1 MDAQKNDRLQQNL
14 LFAFFALSGF
24 SGLIYESIWSHY
36 LKLFLG
42 HAAYAQTLVLALFM
56 GGMAGGATLAGR
68 YIHRL
73 RSPLMAYA
81 AVELLIGF
89 AGLFFHRIFEFSTGY
104 MLDSVLPG
112 LESPLLV
119 EILRWMF
126 AAMLILPQ
134 TILLGATFPLMSV
147 GLLRSFPALPGSSIS
162 LLYFTNSIGAV
173 VGVLASGFLLIR
185 TVGLPG
191 TILLA
196 SLVNF
201 LLAIGV
207 YAIAKKIGPKEPIAA
222 GMGAYAASRVLL
234 CVAFITGLSSF
245 IYEVAWIRML
255 VLVLGASTHAF
266 EIMLSAFILGL
277 ALGGLWVRNRIDR
290 FSDPVSALAW
300 VQILMGLFAL
310 TTVVSYNHLFT
321 LMQYLMQ
328 ALQRND
334 AGYFGFNL
342 GSNLIAMLVM
352 LPVTFMA
359 GMTLPLIT
367 CMLYKR
373 GGGEASIGRVYAFNT
388 LGAIAGVA
396 LTAQILLPYLGLKLA
411 ITFGAGLDLLLGIW
425 MLALAVRKSPRKT
438 IFATT
443 VCMAALL
450 GVPTL
455 VDFDYTRMA
464 SGVFRHGIVQT
475 IDVIFHRDGRTATVD
490 VFRSSEN
497 RLSIS
502 TNGKPDAGIS
512 MDAAGKPMPDEPTQ
526 LLVAALPLL
535 FNPFAKNVAV
545 VGMGCGLS
553 ASIVLTSPAVQ
564 HMDLVEIE
572 RSMVEG
578 ARLFGQRVAPVFED
592 PRSRIHIDDAKSYFA
607 VHHKHY
613 DIIISEPSNPWV
625 SGVANLF
632 SDEFYRRVRGHLNED
647 GLLVQW
653 FQLYEID
660 RTVISSILT
669 AVSRNFD
676 DYVVYASVSYDII
689 LVAKKKGKLTE
700 PDAAIMESPRLR
712 DEFRR
717 VGLLSLAD
725 IEAHRLG
732 DKKLLDPLFKN
743 SGAPMNSDYFP
754 FVDQHAVAAR
764 FKQQN
769 ADFILDLQRCRL
781 PLPGPYFEMPP
792 AISLDVQPV
801 AFQSQI
807 DAINAQKIARYFSNP
822 KAYPLADSGLTGQ
835 QKDMLMLAATPCDCR
850 DGAAQAQH
858 LNNIRALMNST
869 LPRLS
874 AAEAAPMLATLRQS
888 MCVDNPENE
897 AWMNLYMA
905 VSRRD
910 MPAVAAAAE
919 LLLAKGGMLEQSVL
933 SYLVEAAMLAYSRQG
948 NEEKLKAVQK
958 KWPRPLTTYMELML
972 GDMISSGP

>member
-1 MDAQKNDRLQQNL
+1 MEAQKNDRLLQNL
-14 LFAFFALSGF
+14 LFTFFALSGF

-56 GGMAGGATLAGR
+56 GGMAGGATLVGR
-68 YIHRL
+68 CINRL
-73 RSPLMAYA
+73 RNPLMAYA
-81 AVELLIGF
+81 AVEVLIGF

-119 EILRWMF
+119 ELLRWMF

-147 GLLRSFPALPGSSIS
+147 GLLRAFSALPGSSIS

-173 VGVLASGFLLIR
+173 VGVLASGFLLISA
-185 TVGLPG
+185 VGLPG
-191 TILLA
+191 TILMA

-201 LLAIGV
+201 VLAIGV
-207 YAIAKKIGPKEPIAA
+207 YSIARRIGPKEPIAA
-222 GMGAYAASRVLL
+222 GVGAYAAPRVLL
-234 CVAFITGLSSF
+234 CVALITGLSSF

-266 EIMLSAFILGL
+266 ELMLSAFILGL

-300 VQILMGLFAL
+300 VQILMGMFAL

-321 LMQYLMQ
+321 LMQYLMLV
-328 ALQRND
+328 LQKND
-334 AGYFGFNL
+334 AGYFGFNI
-342 GSNLIAMLVM
+342 GSHLIAMLVM

-396 LTAQILLPYLGLKLA
+396 LTAQILLPFLGLKLA

-425 MLALAVRKSPRKT
+425 MLALAVRKSPQKM
-438 IFATT
+438 IFVATA
-443 VCMAALL
+443 CIAALL
-450 GVPTL
+450 GVTTL
-455 VDFDYTRMA
+455 VDFDYARMA
-464 SGVFRHGIVQT
+464 SGVFRRGEVLPFDI
-475 IDVIFHRDGRTATVD
+475 IFHRDGRTATVD
-490 VFRSSEN
+490 VFRPSEN
-497 RLSIS
+497 ILSIS
-502 TNGKPDAGIS
+502 TNGKPDASIA
-512 MDAAGKPMPDEPTQ
+512 MDAARTPPPDEPTQ
-526 LLVAALPLL
+526 LLLGALPLL
-535 FNPFAKNVAV
+535 FNPSTRNVAV

-553 ASIVLTSPAVQ
+553 ASIVLTSPAVEQ
-564 HMDLVEIE
+564 MDLVEIE
-572 RSMVEG
+572 RSMVDG

-607 VHHKHY
+607 VHNKHY
-613 DIIISEPSNPWV
+613 DAIISEPSNPWV

-632 SDEFYRRVRGHLNED
+632 SDEFYRRVRGHLNEG

-653 FQLYEID
+653 FQLYEMD
-660 RTVISSILT
+660 RQVISSILT
-669 AVSRNFD
+669 AVSGNFD
-676 DYVVYASVSYDII
+676 DYVVYASNNLDMI
-689 LVAKKKGKLTE
+689 LVAKKKGKLTG
-700 PDAAIMESPRLR
+700 PDATIMKSPRLR

-717 VGLLSLAD
+717 VGWLSLAD

-754 FVDQHAVAAR
+754 FVDQHAVAVR

-769 ADFILDLQRCRL
+769 ADFLLDLQRCRL
-781 PLPGPYFEMPP
+781 PLPGPYFETPP

-801 AFQSQI
+801 AFPSRLE
-807 DAINAQKIARYFSNP
+807 AINAQKVALHFSDP

-835 QKDMLMLAATPCDCR
+835 MKDLITLAAARCDCR

-858 LNNIRALMNST
+858 LHNIRALMNIT
-869 LPRLS
+869 LPRVS
-874 AAEAAPMLATLRQS
+874 AAAAAPMLGTLRQS

-897 AWMNLYMA
+897 AWMNLYAA

-919 LLLAKGGMLEQSVL
+919 LLLAKGGVLEQSVL

-948 NEEKLKAVQK
+948 NEEKLRLVQK
-958 KWPRPLTTYMELML
+958 KWPRQLTSYMELMA
-972 GDMISSGP
+972 GDMPVSGT